1 MKRTQPPVPAARKD
15 ELLIQEV
22 PGETLV
28 YDLKSHQAHCL
39 NQTAALVWKH
49 CDGKL
54 TVAQVAERLER
65 ELKSPVSEEVVRL
78 ALDQLEKSDLLEAC
92 ERVPAGFAPMSRRAL
107 IRSLG
112 MATAIAVPLVTSIV
126 APTAAQ
132 TASTCGGVGASC
144 CGADPPCCS
153 GLKCGDCVCFEP
165 GPG

>member
-1 MKRTQPPVPAARKD
+1 MKRTQPLVPAARKE

-39 NQTAALVWKH
+39 NHTAALVWKH

-65 ELKSPVSEEVVRL
+65 ELKSPVSEEVVWL
-78 ALDQLEKSDLLEAC
+78 ALDQLEKSDLLEAGVP
-92 ERVPAGFAPMSRRAL
+92 VPAGFAPMSRRAL

-112 MATAIAVPLVTSIV
+112 VATAIAVPLVTSIV

-132 TASTCGGVGASC
+132 TASTCGGPGASC
-144 CGADPPCCS
+144 GGANPPCCK
-153 GLKCGDCVCFEP
+153 GLFCFDGVCGRGE
-165 GPG
+165 

>member
-1 MKRTQPPVPAARKD
+1 MKRTRRIVPAARKD

-39 NQTAALVWKH
+39 NHTAALVWKH
-49 CDGKL
+49 CDGRL

-78 ALDQLEKSDLLEAC
+78 ALDQLEKSDLLEAGAS
-92 ERVPAGFAPMSRRAL
+92 VPAGFRPVSRRAL

-112 MATAIAVPLVTSIV
+112 VATAIAVPLVTSIV

-132 TASTCGGVGASC
+132 TASTCGGVGAP
-144 CGADPPCCS
+144 CGGTNPPCCS
-153 GLKCGDCVCFEP
+153 GLVCDGSCF
-165 GPG
+165 